1 LTISAERC
9 ATGGAIP
16 DFDVLSIFLLHLPVF
31 GSSSSTRANSRA
43 VLGHASWRTL
53 RDLAAAII
61 SVAKIRFE
69 HLPVFSGATSTGA
82 DAD

>member
-1 LTISAERC
+1 
-9 ATGGAIP
+9 
-16 DFDVLSIFLLHLPVF
+16 
-31 GSSSSTRANSRA
+31 